1 MGVWWGV
8 HHAVLPSVYIVQT
21 KILSLLHQLLF
32 SLVYIEQTIL
42 VDYRHLL
49 ICDNVG
55 AMSIY
60 DFRYLDDSN

>member
-8 HHAVLPSVYIVQT
+8 NHAVLPSVYIVQT

-32 SLVYIEQTIL
+32 SLVSFEQTIL
-42 VDYRHLL
+42 VDCRHLL
-49 ICDNVG
+49 ICDNVR